1 MDSPKLA
8 IIDEYHQ
15 HTSTNYYLAYFA
27 IPYEGIFEPSIK
39 LFESEIDAKE
49 YIKELKKENKFYN
62 DRDSYV
68 IDAIQLIK
76 TQS

>member
-1 MDSPKLA
+1 MPESN
-8 IIDEYHQ
+8 
-15 HTSTNYYLAYFA
+15 TSTTPTYYLAYFA

-76 TQS
+76 AQS